1 MQCRRNSMII
11 KIIVFMSGLL
21 ILSGIILVTLWR
33 YTSGVL
39 ADNQQKEIQQL
50 LNIYATNLEYSLYS
64 TDNNLLSIAQE
75 QKALEQLSSEDEAD
89 RYYATTELLDIIK
102 RLRSN
107 NDAVDMLVA
116 IGNFRNDVSDASARL
131 MVKDRDDIIE
141 YMNAR
146 REERKEGGKMPTG
159 TVISQNN

>member
-50 LNIYATNLEYSLYS
+50 LNIYVL
-64 TDNNLLSIAQE
+64 
-75 QKALEQLSSEDEAD
+75 
-89 RYYATTELLDIIK
+89 
-102 RLRSN
+102 
-107 NDAVDMLVA
+107 
-116 IGNFRNDVSDASARL
+116 
-131 MVKDRDDIIE
+131 
-141 YMNAR
+141 
-146 REERKEGGKMPTG
+146 
-159 TVISQNN
+159 

>member
-75 QKALEQLSSEDEAD
+75 QKALE
-89 RYYATTELLDIIK
+89 
-102 RLRSN
+102 
-107 NDAVDMLVA
+107 
-116 IGNFRNDVSDASARL
+116 
-131 MVKDRDDIIE
+131 
-141 YMNAR
+141 
-146 REERKEGGKMPTG
+146 
-159 TVISQNN
+159 